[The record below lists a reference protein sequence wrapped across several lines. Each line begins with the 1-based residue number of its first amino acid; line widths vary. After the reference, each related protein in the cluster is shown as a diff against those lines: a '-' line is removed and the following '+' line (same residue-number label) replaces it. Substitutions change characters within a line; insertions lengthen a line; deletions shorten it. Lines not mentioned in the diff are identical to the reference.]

1 MKPNKT
7 NYWKPYFHIL
17 LHSDIP
23 WLWYLADFIFGLIIS
38 AITVKLPQMTG
49 SIMQGEIF
57 DKGLIGTYVGVTC
70 FSLLLSFF
78 STVMGS
84 WIGLRTDC
92 SLRKTVWNHILY
104 LPMSI
109 YQKYKPSSLISRVTK
124 DTSSISYGISSCIGI
139 VTNTWTIFLMLKNV
153 YEMNHNMVISMI
165 FVVPWLI
172 LVSIVTGRFS
182 FKASQRTQE
191 QFSDFTAVISE
202 RLANMK
208 GIKLHSE
215 EETEFEKGRAAAKR
229 QYDAELYRAKVNLF
243 SQPFIYTSE
252 AFLKAFF
259 LIFGGFL
266 ISRGELESGKFIT
279 IYMYLEMLPVFAIQY
294 IFAYQAVKDS
304 QGASVR
310 AGELLLEETES
321 LQTGEALKTISGDI
335 RFQDVS
341 FRYND
346 KPILS
351 HATFTIPYGKTTAIV
366 GPSGSG
372 KTTILNLLERFYI
385 PNEGYISYCGKDIRS
400 FRLKDWRSKLCCVS
414 QNTPLLSGTLLKNI
428 TYGMKQKLRQGQIEY
443 AAKQAHS
450 YEFINCLPQ
459 KFQTETG
466 ENGGLF
472 SAGERQRIALT
483 RAFIRNPEFLMLDEA
498 ICHLDAVNAAEVYHD
513 VQKQMKSRSCVMVT
527 HDMNTASKAD
537 HIIVMD
543 YGTVCGEG
551 THKYLYETCG
561 TYKKLYHL
569 QNAEYSSL

>member
-1 MKPNKT
+1 
-7 NYWKPYFHIL
+7 
-17 LHSDIP
+17 
-23 WLWYLADFIFGLIIS
+23 
-38 AITVKLPQMTG
+38 
-49 SIMQGEIF
+49 
-57 DKGLIGTYVGVTC
+57 
-70 FSLLLSFF
+70 
-78 STVMGS
+78 
-84 WIGLRTDC
+84 
-92 SLRKTVWNHILY
+92 
-104 LPMSI
+104 
-109 YQKYKPSSLISRVTK
+109 
-124 DTSSISYGISSCIGI
+124 
-139 VTNTWTIFLMLKNV
+139 MLKNV

-172 LVSIVTGRFS
+172 LVSIITGRFS

-191 QFSDFTAVISE
+191 QFSDFTALISE
-202 RLANMK
+202 RLSNMK

-266 ISRGELESGKFIT
+266 ISQGELESGEFIT
-279 IYMYLEMLPVFAIQY
+279 IYMYLEMLPIFAIQY
-294 IFAYQAVKDS
+294 IFAYQAVKNS
-304 QGASVR
+304 QGASMR

-346 KPILS
+346 KPVLS

-366 GPSGSG
+366 GSSGSG

-400 FRLKDWRSKLCCVS
+400 FRLKDWRSKICCVS
-414 QNTPLLSGTLLKNI
+414 QSTPLLSGTLLKNI
-428 TYGMKQKLRQGQIEY
+428 TYGMKQKIGQEQVEC

-472 SAGERQRIALT
+472 SAGELSANSPYKGIYPKSG
-483 RAFIRNPEFLMLDEA
+483 IS
-498 ICHLDAVNAAEVYHD
+498 NA
-513 VQKQMKSRSCVMVT
+513 
-527 HDMNTASKAD
+527 
-537 HIIVMD
+537 
-543 YGTVCGEG
+543 
-551 THKYLYETCG
+551 
-561 TYKKLYHL
+561 
-569 QNAEYSSL
+569 

>member
-1 MKPNKT
+1 
-7 NYWKPYFHIL
+7 
-17 LHSDIP
+17 
-23 WLWYLADFIFGLIIS
+23 
-38 AITVKLPQMTG
+38 
-49 SIMQGEIF
+49 
-57 DKGLIGTYVGVTC
+57 
-70 FSLLLSFF
+70 
-78 STVMGS
+78 
-84 WIGLRTDC
+84 
-92 SLRKTVWNHILY
+92 
-104 LPMSI
+104 
-109 YQKYKPSSLISRVTK
+109 
-124 DTSSISYGISSCIGI
+124 
-139 VTNTWTIFLMLKNV
+139 
-153 YEMNHNMVISMI
+153 MI

-191 QFSDFTAVISE
+191 QFSDFTALISE

-208 GIKLHSE
+208 GIKLHNE
-215 EETEFEKGRAAAKR
+215 EETEFEKGHAAAKC

-266 ISRGELESGKFIT
+266 IRRGELESGEFIT
-279 IYMYLEMLPVFAIQY
+279 IYMYLEMLPIFAIQY

-304 QGASVR
+304 QGASMR
-310 AGELLLEETES
+310 AGELLLEEIES

-366 GPSGSG
+366 GSSGSG
-372 KTTILNLLERFYI
+372 KTTILNLLERFHI
-385 PNEGYISYCGKDIRS
+385 PNKGYISYCGKDIHS
-400 FRLKDWRSKLCCVS
+400 FRLKDWRSKICCVS

-428 TYGMKQKLRQGQIEY
+428 TYGMKQKIGQEQVEC

-483 RAFIRNPEFLMLDEA
+483 RAFVRNPEFLMLDEA
-498 ICHLDAVNAAEVYHD
+498 TCHLDAVNAAEVYQE
-513 VQKQMKSRSCVMVT
+513 VQKQIKSRFCVMIT
-527 HDMNTASKAD
+527 HDMNAASKAD
-537 HIIVMD
+537 HTIVMEHR
-543 YGTVCGEG
+543 TVCGEG
-551 THKYLYETCG
+551 NHQYLYETCD
-561 TYKKLYHL
+561 TYKKLYYL
-569 QNAEYSSL
+569 QNVEYSLS

>member
-7 NYWKPYFHIL
+7 NDWKSYFHIL

-23 WLWYLADFIFGLIIS
+23 WLWYLANFVFGLILS
-38 AITVKLPQMTG
+38 AISVKLPQITG

-57 DKGLIGTYVGVTC
+57 DKGLIGTYAGVTC

-78 STVMGS
+78 STMMGS
-84 WIGLRTDC
+84 WIGLRTDR
-92 SLRKTVWNHILY
+92 SLRKTMWNHILY
-104 LPMSI
+104 LPMST
-109 YQKYKPSSLISRVTK
+109 YRKYKPSSFISRVTK
-124 DTSSISYGISSCIGI
+124 DTSGISYSISSCIGI
-139 VTNTWTIFLMLKNV
+139 ITNTWTIFLMLKNV
-153 YEMNHNMVISMI
+153 YEMNHTMVISMI

-191 QFSDFTAVISE
+191 QFSDFNAVISE

-266 ISRGELESGKFIT
+266 INRGELESGEFIT

-304 QGASVR
+304 QGASMR
-310 AGELLLEETES
+310 AGKLLLEQAEA
-321 LQTGEALKTISGDI
+321 LQTGKPLKTISGDI
-335 RFQDVS
+335 HFQDVS
-341 FRYND
+341 FSYHD
-346 KPILS
+346 KPVLS
-351 HATFTIPYGKTTAIV
+351 HATFTIPHGKTTAIV

-372 KTTILNLLERFYI
+372 KTTVLHLLERFYM
-385 PNEGYISYCGKDIRS
+385 PDKGSISCSGTDIRS
-400 FRLKDWRSKLCCVS
+400 FCLKDWRRALCYVS
-414 QNTPLLSGTLLKNI
+414 QNSPLLSGSLLKNI
-428 TYGMKQKLRQGQIEY
+428 TYGMKQKVGPEQVEL

-450 YEFINCLPQ
+450 YGFVSCLPQ
-459 KFQTETG
+459 KFQTEAG
-466 ENGGLF
+466 ENGSRF

-483 RAFIRNPEFLMLDEA
+483 RAFIRNPEFLILDEA
-498 ICHLDAVNAAEVYHD
+498 ACHLDAVNAAEVYQD
-513 VQKQMKSRSCVMVT
+513 VQKQMKSRSCVMIT

-537 HIIVMD
+537 HIIVMEH
-543 YGTVCGEG
+543 GTVCGEG
-551 THKYLYETCG
+551 SHPYLYETCD

-569 QNAEYSSL
+569 QNAEHSLS